1 MSMELIAII
10 GASVTI
16 ISASIAL
23 ASLILNSQRAQR
35 EETQAQFKTMRAEL
49 QAHQEETR
57 AEFKSVRAEN
67 QTEFKAM
74 QAQMQAHREE
84 NQAEFKAVRAELQ
97 TQWKETQAEF
107 KITREAIGELRERMA
122 HLEGLVEG
130 LTDALTGRRVAE
142 EPGDYGTN

>member
-35 EETQAQFKTMRAEL
+35 EETQAQFKAMRAEL

-57 AEFKSVRAEN
+57 AEFK
-67 QTEFKAM
+67 AM
-74 QAQMQAHREE
+74 RAQMQAHREE

-97 TQWKETQAEF
+97 AQCKETQGEF